1 MVLQKESDQITNLRD
16 AEVFFPFNK
25 LHLSAAIFFV
35 ALPTECVLGHI
46 LQMILCGLF
55 LCFNLF
61 YYLCTHNS

>member
-46 LQMILCGLF
+46 LQMIFMRIVLMFQFIL
-55 LCFNLF
+55 LPLH
-61 YYLCTHNS
+61 T